1 MKLDEF
7 VEALCNCAD
16 AHDLSVYSEGGYW
29 YLATDRDGHKVTPA
43 ELGINLAVEGGEYV
57 RIVSDALSRTA
68 KITPSDSEA
77 DNANVLSVGQ
87 TEDGHSGIVIG
98 DVW

>member
-7 VEALCNCAD
+7 VDALRNCAD

-29 YLATDRDGHKVTPA
+29 YLATDRNGHKVTPA
-43 ELGINLAVEGGEYV
+43 ELGIKLTLEGGDYV
-57 RIVSDALSRTA
+57 RVASDTLSRTA
-68 KITPSDSEA
+68 KITSSASET
-77 DNANVLSVGQ
+77 DNINVLSVGQ
-87 TEDGHSGIVIG
+87 TDDGSSAIVVG